1 MNFLKSRKF
10 AAAVLVACV
19 IAAIFLGQARKPTVL
34 PGQDLPSY
42 ALDQSLTINFTC
54 VYDGANVLSGA
65 QEKTVTHYDA
75 NWNYRYGSIIVVVTE
90 KGVTGRLDDYA
101 YDIGDQLEL
110 GSADGV
116 LVIDTKAKDAY
127 LAVGPDYPL
136 TDNQITS
143 FLDNH
148 LYTAVRSGDVG
159 RGVEEL
165 FSALNIYYVDNYGL
179 GETGKVQS
187 AGGNVAVAIVVL
199 LVLVVV
205 VVAILSA
212 IETARFN
219 AYRTRYYGV
228 VTPPVVYRPVFFWHR
243 PSSSWYQRRWRPA
256 PPKPPQPPRSGGGG
270 TRRPPSGG
278 GFGGGSR
285 GGGFSSS
292 SRSGS
297 RGGGFSSG
305 FRSSGRSSFGG
316 SRGGGFSGGS
326 RGGGFSGGSRGG
338 GFRGRR

>member
-10 AAAVLVACV
+10 AAVVLVACV
-19 IAAIFLGQARKPTVL
+19 IAAVFMGQARKPAAPL
-34 PGQDLPSY
+34 PDHDSPSY
-42 ALDQSLTINFTC
+42 ALDQSLTINFNC
-54 VYDGANVLSGA
+54 VYDEANVLSGS
-65 QEKTVTHYDA
+65 QEKAVTRYDA
-75 NWNYRYGSIIVVVTE
+75 NWDYRYGSIIVVVTE

-116 LVIDTKAKDAY
+116 LVVDTKAKDAY

-148 LYTAVRSGDVG
+148 LYAAVRSGDVG
-159 RGVEEL
+159 KGVEEL

-179 GETGKVQS
+179 GETENAQS
-187 AGGNVAVAIVVL
+187 SGGGSIVVAIVVL
-199 LVLVVV
+199 IILAVMVI
-205 VVAILSA
+205 AILSA
-212 IETARFN
+212 IENARFN

-228 VTPPVVYRPVFFWHR
+228 ATPPVIYRPVFFWHR
-243 PSSSWYQRRWRPA
+243 PGSSWYQRRWQPA
-256 PPKPPQPPRSGGGG
+256 PPRQPRSPRPPRSGGF
-270 TRRPPSGG
+270 SS
-278 GFGGGSR
+278 GSR

-292 SRSGS
+292 SRSSS

-316 SRGGGFSGGS
+316 SRGGGFGGGS

-338 GFRGRR
+338 GFGGRR